1 MQKWPIVWQRD
12 VSDAVARLTHQR
24 LSNCH
29 ITNSFRVRETPAERF
44 LRPLL
49 EKKGCRAMV
58 LHRDYVDLEK
68 KNRFW
73 IRSILG
79 LDLIHFIMSYSFYHN
94 SIVTV
99 KNKFIYTQL
108 LILIRIFLSFIFYYT
123 GNITVLK
130 IQ

>member
-1 MQKWPIVWQRD
+1 
-12 VSDAVARLTHQR
+12 
-24 LSNCH
+24 
-29 ITNSFRVRETPAERF
+29 
-44 LRPLL
+44 
-49 EKKGCRAMV
+49 MV

-79 LDLIHFIMSYSFYHN
+79 LDLIHFIVSYLFYYN